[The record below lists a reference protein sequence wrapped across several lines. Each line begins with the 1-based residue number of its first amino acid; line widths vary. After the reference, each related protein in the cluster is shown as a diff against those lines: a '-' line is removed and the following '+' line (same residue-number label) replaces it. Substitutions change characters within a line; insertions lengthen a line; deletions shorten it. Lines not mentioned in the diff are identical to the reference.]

1 MTIQRIV
8 AIGYDEFVILLSL
21 LGIEGYIA
29 EEKAQ
34 FSKIFEK
41 LIKDPSIGMILVEM
55 TLTDD
60 ISEFLLEYK
69 LNNKRPLV
77 ITLPD
82 ILKEDLD
89 AYDPIMQKI
98 QDSIG
103 EII

>member
-1 MTIQRIV
+1 MTNQKTI

-21 LGIEGYIA
+21 IGIEGYIA
-29 EEKAQ
+29 EEKDH
-34 FSKIFEK
+34 FLKLFDK
-41 LIKDPSIGMILVEM
+41 LIKDPSIGIILVGM
-55 TLTDD
+55 TLSDD
-60 ISEFLLEYK
+60 ISEFLIEYK

-89 AYDPIMQKI
+89 SFDPIMQKI

>member
-29 EEKAQ
+29 KEKAQ

-41 LIKDPSIGMILVEM
+41 LIKDSSIGMILVGM